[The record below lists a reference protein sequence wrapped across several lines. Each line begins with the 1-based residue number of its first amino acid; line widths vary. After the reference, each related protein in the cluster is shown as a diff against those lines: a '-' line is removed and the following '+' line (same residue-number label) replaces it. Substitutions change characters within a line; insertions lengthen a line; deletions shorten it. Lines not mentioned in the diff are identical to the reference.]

1 MMVVALTAAGASLPG
16 RDIVHDIPGPAQRT
30 DVVKIGFLDRLL
42 QDNNTRRRS
51 SQRHRR
57 PPQAARTGNAIPQPP
72 ALASVPVPMAKP
84 VEQAQSE
91 AAAPTPEVAPVAN
104 PPAAN
109 PPADNPAPSTPVTE
123 PQPNP
128 PTVEQP
134 GTASEPPHAAEVP
147 TPLPKPGEDKPS
159 EAPASVPTPPA
170 KPEAEKP
177 QTDKPSAAPAGEPAP
192 PASSPPASSQ
202 EEPAK
207 EEPAKPETP
216 PPPPPPPV
224 AKEDPEELK
233 ACLADLAA
241 LGTKFKTADRIDEG
255 EGCGIDQPVS
265 VAEVLPGVDTGG
277 ATMRCK
283 TAQALG
289 HWLKDTV
296 QPALNIAMPGRKI
309 TGLVP
314 GSTYACRLRNNA
326 STGKLSEHARG
337 NAFDVAA
344 FKLDNDDKIV
354 MKPRG
359 DDHTLEGAF
368 QKTATA
374 GACLHFTT
382 VLAPGSDAAH
392 ENHLHL
398 DTMERNGDYRI
409 CE

>member
-1 MMVVALTAAGASLPG
+1 MT
-16 RDIVHDIPGPAQRT
+16 
-30 DVVKIGFLDRLL
+30 
-42 QDNNTRRRS
+42 
-51 SQRHRR
+51 
-57 PPQAARTGNAIPQPP
+57 
-72 ALASVPVPMAKP
+72 KP
-84 VEQAQSE
+84 VEQAQSQ
-91 AAAPTPEVAPVAN
+91 AAAPPPEVAPAAN

-109 PPADNPAPSTPVTE
+109 SPADNPAPATPVAE

-147 TPLPKPGEDKPS
+147 TPLPKPAEDTS
-159 EAPASVPTPPA
+159 SAAPAPVPTPVPTPA
-170 KPEAEKP
+170 PAANPDSGKPEATKP
-177 QTDKPSAAPAGEPAP
+177 EADKPAVAPAGEPAP
-192 PASSPPASSQ
+192 PAASQ
-202 EEPAK
+202 GEPAK
-207 EEPAKPETP
+207 EEPKAETP
-216 PPPPPPPV
+216 PPPPPI
-224 AKEDPEELK
+224 AKEEPEELK

-241 LGTKFKTADRIDEG
+241 LGTQFKTTNKIEEG
-255 EGCGIDQPVS
+255 EGCGIDQPIN

-326 STGKLSEHARG
+326 STGRISEHARG

-344 FKLDNDDKIV
+344 FKLDNGDKIE

-359 DDHTLEGAF
+359 DDHTMEGAF

-374 GACLHFTT
+374 GACLYFTT

-392 ENHLHL
+392 EDHLHL

>member
-1 MMVVALTAAGASLPG
+1 MVVALTAAGASLPN
-16 RDIVHDIPGPAQRT
+16 HDIPAPAQRS
-30 DVVKIGFLDRLL
+30 DVVKVGFLDRLL
-42 QDNNTRRRS
+42 QDNDTRRRS
-51 SQRHRR
+51 PQRHRR
-57 PPQAARTGNAIPQPP
+57 PAQATRPGTAIPQPP
-72 ALASVPVPMAKP
+72 AIASVPVPTAKP
-84 VEQAQSE
+84 VEQAQSQ
-91 AAAPTPEVAPVAN
+91 AAASTPEVAPPKPENPPANPPTAN
-104 PPAAN
+104 PPAEN
-109 PPADNPAPSTPVTE
+109 PPPATTVQGT
-123 PQPNP
+123 QPNP

-159 EAPASVPTPPA
+159 EAPAPVPTPAPPA
-170 KPEAEKP
+170 RPEADKP

-192 PASSPPASSQ
+192 PASSQ
-202 EEPAK
+202 EPAQ

-241 LGTKFKTADRIDEG
+241 LGTKFKTTDRIDEG
-255 EGCGIDQPVS
+255 EGCGIDQPII
-265 VAEVLPGVDTGG
+265 VAEVLPGVETGG

-296 QPALNIAMPGRKI
+296 QPALNIAMRGRKI

-326 STGKLSEHARG
+326 SAGKISEHAHG

-344 FKLDNDDKIV
+344 FKFDNGEKME
-354 MKPRG
+354 MKPRN
-359 DDHTLEGAF
+359 DDHTMEGAF

-392 ENHLHL
+392 EDHLHL
-398 DTMERNGDYRI
+398 DTMERNGGYRI